1 MCLKLSFHAQANIAS
16 LLIFFYFVIDVYL
29 KCNTEY
35 IGFVITR
42 LNKYYLNSGKYDQNA
57 YIFVGIE
64 LFSYIFGV
72 VLTLTGYH
80 RQGSKVLFA
89 MSTASTLLTYD
100 VYQSGKFQSSGVSQ
114 VSKHFAISGG
124 VLLLAA
130 FLSQA
135 GNLNSLKGKIK
146 KIEALVGGKERADLD
161 GDAPTNE
168 VDADSATYHIRR
180 RIRRGNF

>member
-1 MCLKLSFHAQANIAS
+1 MCLKFSFQANIAS

-29 KCNTEY
+29 KCNVEY
-35 IGFVITR
+35 IGFVMTR
-42 LNKYYLNSGKYDQNA
+42 LEKYYLNDVRYGQNA

-89 MSTASTLLTYD
+89 MSTVSALLSYD
-100 VYQSGKFQSSGVSQ
+100 VYQSGKVQSSAVLQ

-130 FLSQA
+130 FLTQA
-135 GNLNSLKGKIK
+135 GHLNSLTEKVKQMEI
-146 KIEALVGGKERADLD
+146 LVGAKERPDLD
-161 GDAPTNE
+161 GDVPTNE

>member
-1 MCLKLSFHAQANIAS
+1 M
-16 LLIFFYFVIDVYL
+16 
-29 KCNTEY
+29 
-35 IGFVITR
+35 
-42 LNKYYLNSGKYDQNA
+42 NSGKYDQNA

-100 VYQSGKFQSSGVSQ
+100 VYQSGKFQSSAVLQ

-146 KIEALVGGKERADLD
+146 KMEALVGGRN
-161 GDAPTNE
+161 APILT
-168 VDADSATYHIRR
+168 AMHRPTRWMPTLR
-180 RIRRGNF
+180 RITLDEEFVVVIFEYLNEMPFGQL

>member
-1 MCLKLSFHAQANIAS
+1 MIFIFGQYYSEQKGFHSKPVQPIFEQTPVVGYPVGSGIVGNVSQVVFSRPANNAS
-16 LLIFFYFVIDVYL
+16 LLIFIYFAIDVYL

-80 RQGSKVLFA
+80 RRGSKVLFA

-100 VYQSGKFQSSGVSQ
+100 VYQSGKFQSSGVLQ

-135 GNLNSLKGKIK
+135 GHLNSLKGKLK
-146 KIEALVGGKERADLD
+146 R
-161 GDAPTNE
+161 
-168 VDADSATYHIRR
+168 
-180 RIRRGNF
+180 